1 MSESC
6 RGVPHHLRLSVTDRC
21 NLRCVYCMPVHGVP
35 EVSHDNLLS
44 LEELARLTCVIHR
57 ALNLEKIRITGGE
70 PLVRKG
76 LLNLLPLLPDVPDIA
91 MTTNGLLLCEHAR
104 ELSLA
109 GLSRVNISLDST
121 RDSVLTRIAR
131 REVTLIAIEAA
142 VRCALEAGLSPVK
155 VNCVALRG
163 INDGEFGNLV
173 EWGARMGVHVR
184 FIEHMPLGDE
194 GGGTILRDEIA
205 RLAGGGEPVGRQGTE
220 ETWVRPD
227 GLRFG
232 IIAPVSGHLCPT
244 CGRVRL
250 TAQGVFM
257 PCLSGVG
264 AVDLKPLVLSGT
276 TETEL
281 HSVILDAVAAK
292 PECGNCHSL
301 PMWQIGG

>member
-1 MSESC
+1 MSAGA
-6 RGVPHHLRLSVTDRC
+6 RGAPRHLRLSVTDRC
-21 NLRCVYCMPVHGVP
+21 NLRCFYCMPAQGVP
-35 EVSHDNLLS
+35 EVSHEDLLS
-44 LEELARLTCVIHR
+44 LEELARLTCVIHS

-76 LLNLLPLLPDVPDIA
+76 LAGLLPLLPDVPDIA
-91 MTTNGLLLCEHAR
+91 MTTNGLLLCEHAG
-104 ELSLA
+104 ELALA

-121 RDSVLTRIAR
+121 MDAVLSRIAR
-131 REVTLIAIEAA
+131 REVTLGAIEAA
-142 VRCALEAGLSPVK
+142 VRCAIEAGLSPVK
-155 VNCVALRG
+155 INCVALRG
-163 INDGEFGNLV
+163 INDGEFGALV

-194 GGGTILRDEIA
+194 GGDTVLRDEIA
-205 RLAGGGEPVGRQGTE
+205 WLAGGGEPVGRHGTE

-257 PCLSGVG
+257 PCLSGAG
-264 AVDLKPLVLSGT
+264 AVDLRPLLMSGA

-281 HSVILDAVAAK
+281 RGVILDAVATK
-292 PECGNCHSL
+292 PERGNCHSL
-301 PMWQIGG
+301 PMWRIGG

>member
-1 MSESC
+1 MSMIV

-21 NLRCVYCMPVHGVP
+21 NLRCFYCMPAQGVP

-44 LEELARLTCVIHR
+44 LEELAGLTCVIHR
-57 ALNLEKIRITGGE
+57 TLNLERIRITGGE

-76 LLNLLPLLPDVPDIA
+76 LSNLLPLLPDVPDIA
-91 MTTNGLLLCEHAR
+91 MTTNGLLLCEHAH
-104 ELSLA
+104 ELARA

-121 RDSVLTRIAR
+121 KDSVLTRIAR
-131 REVTLIAIEAA
+131 REVTLDAIEAA
-142 VRCALEAGLSPVK
+142 VRCAIGAGLTPVK
-155 VNCVALRG
+155 INCVALRG
-163 INDGEFGNLV
+163 INDGEFGDLV

-184 FIEHMPLGDE
+184 FIEHMPQGGEE
-194 GGGTILRDEIA
+194 GGTVLRDEIA
-205 RLAGGGEPVGRQGTE
+205 RLAGGGEPVGRSGTE

-264 AVDLKPLVLSGT
+264 AVDLRPMVLSGA

-281 HSVILDAVAAK
+281 RGVILDAVAAK
-292 PECGNCHSL
+292 PERGNCHSL
-301 PMWQIGG
+301 PMWRIGG

>member
-1 MSESC
+1 MSENV
-6 RGVPHHLRLSVTDRC
+6 RGAPHHLRLSVTDRC
-21 NLRCVYCMPVHGVP
+21 NLRCFYCMPALGVP
-35 EVSHDNLLS
+35 EVSHEDLLS
-44 LEELARLTCVIHR
+44 LEELAHLTCVIHR

-76 LLNLLPLLPDVPDIA
+76 LSNLLPLLPDVPDIA

-104 ELSLA
+104 ELALA
-109 GLSRVNISLDST
+109 GLSRVNISLDSA
-121 RDSVLTRIAR
+121 RDTVLTRIAR
-131 REVTLIAIEAA
+131 REVTLGAIEAA
-142 VRCALEAGLSPVK
+142 VRCAHDAGLSPVK
-155 VNCVALRG
+155 INCVALKG
-163 INDGEFGNLV
+163 INDGEFGCLV

-184 FIEHMPLGDE
+184 FIEHMPHGDE
-194 GGGTILRDEIA
+194 EGGTVLRDEIA

-264 AVDLKPLVLSGT
+264 AVDLKPMVLSGA

-281 HSVILDAVAAK
+281 RSIILDAVAAK
-292 PECGNCHSL
+292 PERGNCHSL
-301 PMWQIGG
+301 PMWRIGG